1 MTEHCVKATMAI
13 TAVVT
18 VEDLCQSN
26 TYTRMFIIG
35 TRHGTVVKIAAAGQM
50 EDTQQR
56 RQRIR
61 LSEGISDL
69 RFFSVCQSAGADARA
84 FFIISSAFFSMSCSI
99 CSCRTSC
106 RSLSCAVRRSL
117 HLHWV
122 CCVYAWRCMPHH
134 R

>member
-1 MTEHCVKATMAI
+1 MAEHCVKATMAI

-56 RQRIR
+56 RQADRAT
-61 LSEGISDL
+61 G
-69 RFFSVCQSAGADARA
+69 AGAA
-84 FFIISSAFFSMSCSI
+84 S
-99 CSCRTSC
+99 
-106 RSLSCAVRRSL
+106 
-117 HLHWV
+117 
-122 CCVYAWRCMPHH
+122 
-134 R
+134 